1 MTADVARDVAA
12 TAIAEELVALLP
24 AGAVLTDP
32 DVVEGMSRD
41 QAAWAPYGRPAAV
54 VRATSTDDVVR
65 VVRACLRHGVPVVAR
80 GAGTGLS
87 GGANALDGC
96 VVVSLERMNRVLE
109 INPLERLAV
118 VQPGVVN
125 DVLRET
131 VAEHELWYPPDPASS
146 PWSTIGGNVATNAGG
161 LCCVKYG
168 VTRDYVLQLEVVTG
182 RGEVVR
188 LGRRTAKGV
197 AGYDLMGLVIGSEGT
212 LGIVTEVTVRL
223 RPLPAPAVT
232 VAGFFSSV
240 VDAGDAVRAVSEAG
254 LVPSALELVDRH
266 CLQAVDAWKNMGL
279 STEAEV
285 VLLGR
290 FDDPGETGEA
300 LAEQMVDCFRTA
312 GATWAERSTDEAE
325 AEALFAA
332 RRLAYPALERLGPVL
347 TEDVCVPKEQVPEM
361 LARIERIAIRQD
373 IVIANIAH
381 AGDGNLHP
389 LLVTPPGEEAA
400 RARAEAAFDDII
412 ADAIALGGTVTG
424 EHGVGLLKRDG
435 LTAELSAEVVEM
447 HRAVK
452 AALDPAHLLNPG
464 KVFSSPPTT
473 TTAYPTGDM
482 S

>member
-1 MTADVARDVAA
+1 MTASVARDVAA
-12 TAIAEELVALLP
+12 PTIAEELVGLLP
-24 AGAVLTDP
+24 AGTVLTDP

-41 QAAWAPYGRPAAV
+41 QAAWAPYGQPAAV
-54 VRATSTDDVVR
+54 VRATSTDDVVQ

-131 VAEHELWYPPDPASS
+131 VAEHGLWYPPDPASS

-197 AGYDLMGLVIGSEGT
+197 AGYDLMGLVVGSEGT

-223 RPLPAPAVT
+223 RPLPAPGVT

-240 VDAGDAVRAVSEAG
+240 VDAGAAVRAVGEAG

-266 CLQAVDAWKNMGL
+266 CLRAVDAWKNMGL

-290 FDDPGETGEA
+290 FDEPGETGEA
-300 LAEQMVDCFRTA
+300 LAEQMVACFRAA
-312 GATWAERSTDEAE
+312 GATWAERSTDEDE

-361 LARIERIAIRQD
+361 LGRIERIAVRHD

-389 LLVTPPGEEAA
+389 LLVTPPGDEAA
-400 RARAEAAFDDII
+400 RVRAEAAFDDII

-452 AALDPAHLLNPG
+452 AALDPSHLLNPG
-464 KVFSSPPTT
+464 KVFTSPPTT
-473 TTAYPTGDM
+473 TTTPPTGDM